1 MGSYFLFA
9 VAVLSLSQAS
19 VIARWTA
26 APPEMIGF
34 WRMSAA
40 ALILAP
46 FAWRVRALLQGAA
59 LRYALI
65 SGAFLFCHLLTYIY
79 AAQNTSIG
87 NVALLFGINPILTSG
102 LALAVQR
109 VVPGPRLLIAYCLA
123 LAGLVALLHNRVDWA
138 SGFAAGDGAALA
150 SAALFSVYVYTGN
163 EARRTLPVT
172 AYSFAAF
179 GAAALLFLCAVL
191 VTGAP
196 LTGYPSRVYFGL
208 ALYVLIPTFLGH
220 ALFAYLMERLPLQVI
235 SWGKFVEPLFASLAA
250 YALFSEALHRDWLIA
265 FALSGAGSLFL
276 SGALRESRSN
286 SPPESGGGAAR
297 A

>member
-1 MGSYFLFA
+1 MSAYILFA

-19 VIARWTA
+19 IIARWTA

-34 WRMSAA
+34 WRMFAA

-46 FAWRVRALLQGAA
+46 FAWRARAKLQGAA

-87 NVALLFGINPILTSG
+87 NVALLFGINPIFTSA
-102 LALAVQR
+102 LALAAQR
-109 VVPGPRLLIAYCLA
+109 NWPGPRLLIAYFLA
-123 LAGLVALLHNRVDWA
+123 LAGLVALLHNRVDWE

-150 SAALFSVYVYTGN
+150 SAALFSVYVFTGN
-163 EARRTLPVT
+163 EARRTLPVS

-179 GAAALLFLCAVL
+179 SAAALLFICAVL

-196 LTGYPSRVYFGL
+196 LVGYPLRVYFGL
-208 ALYVLIPTFLGH
+208 ACYVAIPTFLGH

-250 YALFSEALHRDWLIA
+250 YVLFAEALHRDWLIA

-286 SPPESGGGAAR
+286 APPAPGAESDRG
-297 A
+297 